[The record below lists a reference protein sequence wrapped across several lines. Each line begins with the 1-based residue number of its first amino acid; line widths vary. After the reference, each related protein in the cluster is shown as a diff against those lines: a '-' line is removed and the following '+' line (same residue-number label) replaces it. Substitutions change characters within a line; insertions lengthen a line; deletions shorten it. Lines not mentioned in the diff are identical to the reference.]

1 MEQIDALLIPIS
13 PDSPCGESIR
23 YSPEF
28 DRLVSARQEDDE
40 SLPTGVW
47 QSAPRRAD
55 WEEVARLA
63 SHLTTTRSKDLV
75 VMAWLGDAWIRL
87 HGVSALPRALA
98 LLTLALEHYPGELHP
113 QIRDGDYDYR
123 AAPLSWVAQH
133 YAMLVANA
141 PLFAVNGESIT
152 LGQWQ
157 LGHHPSPPFSEASRP
172 VAEALEASLHWL
184 QRLNA
189 VCQHWPE
196 ASAPSFRVLEQ
207 KIKTCQQALGSAPPE
222 NTQTAAVNE
231 PPTVSSPV
239 TFASREEAYQMLRQ
253 VASYLQRTEPHSPVP
268 YLLERAWAWGHT
280 PLPELLQELI
290 SGDES
295 ARRLWRQL
303 GVLP

>member
-1 MEQIDALLIPIS
+1 MEQIDALLVPIR
-13 PDSPCGESIR
+13 PDCPCGESIR

-28 DRLVSARQEDDE
+28 DQLVSARREDDE

-47 QSAPRRAD
+47 QSTPRRAD

-63 SHLTTTRSKDLV
+63 SHLTATRSKDLV

-87 HGVSALPRALA
+87 RGLSALPQALSLLALA
-98 LLTLALEHYPGELHP
+98 LERYPGELHP
-113 QIRDGDYDYR
+113 QIIDGDYDYR
-123 AAPLSWVAQH
+123 AAPLSWMAQH
-133 YAMLVANA
+133 YTGLVADA
-141 PLFAVNGESIT
+141 PLFEVGGESVT
-152 LGQWQ
+152 LNLWQ
-157 LGHHPSPPFSEASRP
+157 QGNHASPPFSEVSRP
-172 VAEALEASLHWL
+172 VAEALEASLQWL

-189 VCQHWPE
+189 GCQHWPE
-196 ASAPSFRVLEQ
+196 TSAPSFHELEQ
-207 KIKTCQQALGSAPPE
+207 KIKTCQQALGSEPPE
-222 NTQTAAVNE
+222 NSQIQAVQGQL
-231 PPTVSSPV
+231 TVSSTA

-253 VASYLQRTEPHSPVP
+253 VADYLQRTEPHSPVP

>member
-47 QSAPRRAD
+47 QSVPRRAD

-63 SHLTTTRSKDLV
+63 SHLTTSRSKDLV
-75 VMAWLGDAWIRL
+75 VMSWLGDAWIRL
-87 HGVSALPRALA
+87 HGLSALPQALG
-98 LLTLALEHYPGELHP
+98 LLTLAQEYYPEDLHP

-123 AAPLSWVAQH
+123 AAPLSWMAQH
-133 YAMLVANA
+133 YAVLIADA
-141 PLFAVNGESIT
+141 PLFELNDESIT
-152 LGQWQ
+152 LSQWEQ
-157 LGHHPSPPFSEASRP
+157 GHHPSPPFSETSRP
-172 VAEALEASLHWL
+172 VAEALAASLQWL

-196 ASAPSFRVLEQ
+196 ASAPSFHVLEQ

-222 NTQTAAVNE
+222 NTLTPAVNKQ
-231 PPTVSSPV
+231 TTISSSA
-239 TFASREEAYQMLRQ
+239 TFANREEAYQMLRQ

-268 YLLERAWAWGHT
+268 YLLERAWVWGHT

>member
-28 DRLVSARQEDDE
+28 DQLVSARQEDDE

-55 WEEVARLA
+55 WEDVARLA

-87 HGVSALPRALA
+87 HGLSALPRALA

-133 YAMLVANA
+133 YAALVADT
-141 PLFAVNGESIT
+141 PLFEVNGERIT
-152 LGQWQ
+152 LNQWQ
-157 LGHHPSPPFSEASRP
+157 QGHHPSPPFSEASRP
-172 VAEALEASLHWL
+172 VAEALATSLQWL

-189 VCQHWPE
+189 VCQHWPD
-196 ASAPSFRVLEQ
+196 ASAPSFHVLEQ
-207 KIKTCQQALGSAPPE
+207 RIKTCQQALGNAPPE
-222 NTQTAAVNE
+222 NTQMAAVNE

-239 TFASREEAYQMLRQ
+239 TFASREEAYRMLRQ

>member
-13 PDSPCGESIR
+13 PDNPCGESIR

-28 DRLVSARQEDDE
+28 DRLVGARQEDDE

-47 QSAPRRAD
+47 HSTPRRAD

-63 SHLTTTRSKDLV
+63 SHLTTSRSKDLV
-75 VMAWLGDAWIRL
+75 VMSWLGDAWIRL
-87 HGVSALPRALA
+87 HGLPALPQALA
-98 LLTLALEHYPGELHP
+98 LLTRALEQYPEALHP
-113 QIRDGDYDYR
+113 QIREGDYDYR

-133 YAMLVANA
+133 YAMLVANT
-141 PLFAVNGESIT
+141 PLFEVDGESIA
-152 LGQWQ
+152 LSQWQ
-157 LGHHPSPPFSEASRP
+157 QGHHPSPPFSEASRP
-172 VAEALEASLHWL
+172 VAEALETSLQWL

-196 ASAPSFRVLEQ
+196 ASAPSFHVLEQ

-222 NTQTAAVNE
+222 DMLTVEVNK
-231 PPTVSSPV
+231 PPMVSSSG
-239 TFASREEAYQMLRQ
+239 TFANREEAYQMLRQ

-268 YLLERAWAWGHT
+268 YLLERAWAWGHM

>member
-13 PDSPCGESIR
+13 PDSPCGEFIR

-28 DRLVSARQEDDE
+28 DQLVSARQEDDE

-47 QSAPRRAD
+47 QSAPRRAN

-63 SHLTTTRSKDLV
+63 SHLTTTRTKDLV
-75 VMAWLGDAWIRL
+75 VMAWLGDAWVRL
-87 HGVSALPRALA
+87 HGLSALPRALA
-98 LLTLALEHYPGELHP
+98 LLTMALEHYPGELHP
-113 QIRDGDYDYR
+113 QVRDGDYDYR

-133 YAMLVANA
+133 YAVLVADA
-141 PLFAVNGESIT
+141 PLFEVNGERIT
-152 LGQWQ
+152 LNQWQ
-157 LGHHPSPPFSEASRP
+157 QGHHLSPPFSEASRP
-172 VAEALEASLHWL
+172 VAEALATSLQWL

-196 ASAPSFRVLEQ
+196 ASAPSFHILEQ
-207 KIKTCQQALGSAPPE
+207 RIKTCQQALGSAPPE
-222 NTQTAAVNE
+222 ITQTATVNE
-231 PPTVSSPV
+231 PPTVSSCV

-268 YLLERAWAWGHT
+268 YLLERAWVWGHT

>member
-13 PDSPCGESIR
+13 PDNPCGESIR

-28 DRLVSARQEDDE
+28 DQLVSARQEDDE

-55 WEEVARLA
+55 WEDVARLA

-87 HGVSALPRALA
+87 HGLSVLPRALA

-133 YAMLVANA
+133 YAALVADT
-141 PLFAVNGESIT
+141 PLFEVNGERIT
-152 LGQWQ
+152 LNQWQ
-157 LGHHPSPPFSEASRP
+157 QGHHPSPPFSEASHP
-172 VAEALEASLHWL
+172 VVEALATSLQWL
-184 QRLNA
+184 QRLNT

-196 ASAPSFRVLEQ
+196 ASAPSFHVLEQ
-207 KIKTCQQALGSAPPE
+207 RIKTCQQALGSASTE
-222 NTQTAAVNE
+222 NTQTADVNE
-231 PPTVSSPV
+231 PPTVSSPA

-268 YLLERAWAWGHT
+268 YLLERAWVWGHT